1 MPWPDVADELV
12 RFEDYL
18 AFAPLWRD
26 QIANVRIHETTRER
40 PVDRFQQERSL
51 LRALP
56 TIPFDTDEIVP
67 AVVSPHA
74 RVEFDA
80 QPLLGAAAPWHAGPS
95 RFAPTVD
102 EVRILHQGQVV
113 AQHIRCYQR
122 RQLIVLPDHRLAA
135 LTLCAGD
142 RGAPRWNRRLMPW
155 APRHASSTSASE
167 RQPVKTGVHLRRLLG
182 LARVYGSAEVLS
194 AHRQGPGTG
203 GPRRRL
209 RREPSAGGTP
219 APAASHAHSADS
231 QAARTDRRHRTGAG
245 RSRLFTTV
253 SVTPPTRTLMA
264 RRDDNLQARLDRDLA
279 ELKLLEIAKSYREVL
294 DEAARKGSSFLEVL
308 AILIGLEQAA
318 REQRALERRLRE
330 ARLPKQKTLAE
341 YDFKFPKRI
350 PKAAIVRLFDCD
362 FIEQHGCAVLIG
374 PTGTGKSHLLTALGY
389 TAVERGHSVRHTRVV
404 DMINHLTAAQLN
416 GSLGKTLR
424 SYVRP
429 SLLLLDELGYL
440 PIDKRGA
447 DLLFQVVAAR
457 YEVGSIVITTN
468 RPFRE
473 WGKLFDVDNTLATAL
488 IDRLMHHGE
497 GIVIQGDSYRM
508 KDKDPDSTD
517 E

>member
-1 MPWPDVADELV
+1 
-12 RFEDYL
+12 
-18 AFAPLWRD
+18 
-26 QIANVRIHETTRER
+26 
-40 PVDRFQQERSL
+40 
-51 LRALP
+51 
-56 TIPFDTDEIVP
+56 
-67 AVVSPHA
+67 
-74 RVEFDA
+74 
-80 QPLLGAAAPWHAGPS
+80 
-95 RFAPTVD
+95 
-102 EVRILHQGQVV
+102 
-113 AQHIRCYQR
+113 
-122 RQLIVLPDHRLAA
+122 
-135 LTLCAGD
+135 
-142 RGAPRWNRRLMPW
+142 
-155 APRHASSTSASE
+155 
-167 RQPVKTGVHLRRLLG
+167 
-182 LARVYGSAEVLS
+182 
-194 AHRQGPGTG
+194 
-203 GPRRRL
+203 
-209 RREPSAGGTP
+209 
-219 APAASHAHSADS
+219 
-231 QAARTDRRHRTGAG
+231 
-245 RSRLFTTV
+245 
-253 SVTPPTRTLMA
+253 MA

-279 ELKLLEIAKSYREVL
+279 ELKLPEIAKSYREVL

-330 ARLPKQKTLAE
+330 ARLPKPKTLAE
-341 YDFKFPKRI
+341 YDFQFPKRI

-362 FIEQHGCAVLIG
+362 FIERHGCAVLIG

-424 SYVRP
+424 TYVRP

-440 PIDKRGA
+440 PIDKRGS

-457 YEVGSIVITTN
+457 YELGSIVITTN

-508 KDKDPDSTD
+508 RDKGPDSTD